1 MISEKKVRN
10 REVDEIMATKEEVM
24 SGLQKVKSRLDEP
37 ATKEKFKDFTKKM
50 QFSFTDLNTNY
61 VMDVVNGEAKSL
73 KEETVE
79 KPDIVVTIKSDIFLG
94 ILDKKINPV
103 TSYMTGKIKVKGA
116 MGDLLKLQKIMF

>member
-1 MISEKKVRN
+1 MISEKLLN
-10 REVDEIMATKEEVM
+10 REVEVNMPTKEDVM
-24 SGLQKVKSRLDEP
+24 NGLQKVKARLDDP

-50 QFSFTDLNTNY
+50 QFTFTDLNTNY
-61 VMDVVNGEAKSL
+61 VMDVVNGKAKSL
-73 KEETVE
+73 QEETVE
-79 KPDIVVTIKSDIFLG
+79 KPDIHVTIKSDTFLG

>member
-1 MISEKKVRN
+1 
-10 REVDEIMATKEEVM
+10 MATKEEVLN
-24 SGLQKVKSRLDEP
+24 GLNKVKSRLDDP
-37 ATKEKFKDFTKKM
+37 ITKEKFKDFTKKM

-73 KEETVE
+73 KEESVE
-79 KPDIVVTIKSDIFLG
+79 KPDIMVTIKSDVFLG
-94 ILDKKINPV
+94 ILAKKINPV

>member
-1 MISEKKVRN
+1 
-10 REVDEIMATKEEVM
+10 MATKEEVM
-24 SGLQKVKSRLDEP
+24 NGLNKVKSRLDDP

-73 KEETVE
+73 KEESVE
-79 KPDIVVTIKSDIFLG
+79 KPDIMVTIKSDVFLG
-94 ILDKKINPV
+94 ILDKKMNPV